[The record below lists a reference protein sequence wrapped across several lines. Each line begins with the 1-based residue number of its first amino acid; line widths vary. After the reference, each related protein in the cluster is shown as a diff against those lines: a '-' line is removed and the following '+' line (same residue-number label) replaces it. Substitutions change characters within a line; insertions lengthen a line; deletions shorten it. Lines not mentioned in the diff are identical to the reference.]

1 VLLSHGGGGRA
12 SHLFVGSVFGR
23 LAAAAHPRQ
32 DAAVLPR
39 PAGRIAVSTDSFV
52 VTPCEFPGGS
62 LGTLAACG
70 TLNDVAVMG
79 ARPEWL
85 TAAFII
91 EEGLPVDLLTRMVTD
106 LQRAADEAGVP
117 VVAADTKVVG
127 RGAADGLFITT
138 TGGGAVRDDA
148 AVGSDRAFPGDA
160 VILSGTIGDHGLA
173 VMAARAAL
181 PLEPPIE
188 SDCACIA
195 PLAHLLQDAAGPAV
209 HCMRD
214 PTRGGLAAALNE
226 IAADSAVTIRVYED
240 LLPVRRTV
248 REACEL
254 LGLDPAHAA
263 NEGKLIAVVSADA
276 APSALEALRSHP
288 LGREATLIGEVAD
301 RSDGQVRLATAFGAE
316 RVLDMPS
323 GELLPRIC

>member
-1 VLLSHGGGGRA
+1 MLC
-12 SHLFVGSVFGR
+12 
-23 LAAAAHPRQ
+23 
-32 DAAVLPR
+32 R

-52 VTPCEFPGGS
+52 VTPAEFPGGS

-85 TAAFII
+85 TAAFIL
-91 EEGLPVDLLTRMVTD
+91 EEGLALDLLSRMAAD
-106 LQRAADEAGVP
+106 LQRAADEARVP
-117 VVAADTKVVG
+117 VVAADTKVVD
-127 RGAADGLFITT
+127 RGAADGLFVTT
-138 TGGGAVRDDA
+138 TGGGPVREDA
-148 AVGSDRAFPGDA
+148 ALGSDRASPGDA
-160 VILSGTIGDHGLA
+160 VIVSGTIGDHGLA

-181 PLEPPIE
+181 PLDPPIE

-195 PLAHLLQDAAGPAV
+195 PLAHRLLDAAGPAV

-214 PTRGGLAAALNE
+214 PTRGGLAAAVNE
-226 IAADSAVTIRVYED
+226 IAEDSGVTIRLHED
-240 LLPVRRTV
+240 LLPIRRTV

-276 APSALEALRSHP
+276 ASASLEAIRSHP
-288 LGREATLIGEVAD
+288 LGREAALIGEVTE
-301 RSDGQVRLATAFGAE
+301 RSAGQVRLATAFGGE